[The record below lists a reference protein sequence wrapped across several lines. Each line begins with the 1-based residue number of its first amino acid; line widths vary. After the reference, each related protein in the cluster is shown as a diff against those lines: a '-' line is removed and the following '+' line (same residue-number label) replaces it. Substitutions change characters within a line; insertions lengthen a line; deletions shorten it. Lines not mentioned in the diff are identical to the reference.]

1 MAGGEPSSYASVA
14 LCSKHHELAYCQV
27 KVYMPMIVPRTPVQ
41 GRHSHLPVYIMLKR
55 IAVADLRV
63 GMFIQE
69 FCGSWM
75 DHPFWK
81 SKFLLESE
89 KDLARIRDSAISEL
103 WIDVSK
109 GSDVAAGVQA
119 ASEAEVECEAQARLL
134 AAIEPPKVKTLSMA
148 QELEHA
154 VKLCAR
160 SKQAVMAMFSD
171 ARMGQALQFEQAE
184 SLVEEI
190 SDSVM
195 RHPNALISLAR
206 LKHADEYT
214 YMHSVAVC
222 ALMIALA
229 RQLGLPEAAVR
240 EAGLAGLLHDI
251 GKMAVPPELLDKP
264 GKLTDA
270 EFATVRRHPEEGG
283 SILIASKQVSALV
296 LDVCLHHHEKVDG
309 SGYPHHLQGDQISL
323 LAKMGAVCDVYDAIT
338 SNRPYKQGWDPAESI
353 RKMAEWKGHFDE
365 LVFQSFV
372 KTVGIYPVGALV
384 RLQSGRLAV
393 VLEQN
398 PKALLAPRVKV
409 FFSTKSRMPLPQV
422 VVDLSKPGIEDRIV
436 GREPAEEWG
445 FERLDELWSGL
456 SLDGQGR

>member
-1 MAGGEPSSYASVA
+1 
-14 LCSKHHELAYCQV
+14 
-27 KVYMPMIVPRTPVQ
+27 
-41 GRHSHLPVYIMLKR
+41 MLKR
-55 IAVADLRV
+55 IAVADLRI

-81 SKFLLESE
+81 SKFLLESD
-89 KDLARIRDSAISEL
+89 KDLARIRDSAITEL
-103 WIDVSK
+103 WIDVGK
-109 GSDVAAGVQA
+109 GADVAAGVPSA
-119 ASEAEVECEAQARLL
+119 TSAEAECEAQARLM
-134 AAIEPPKVKTLSMA
+134 AAVAPPVVKRLSME
-148 QELEHA
+148 QELEQA

-160 SKQAVMAMFSD
+160 SKQAVVQMFSD

-184 SLVEEI
+184 ALVEEI
-190 SDSVM
+190 SQSVM
-195 RHPNALISLAR
+195 RHPQALISLAR
-206 LKHADEYT
+206 LKHGDEYT

-229 RQLGLPEAAVR
+229 RQLGLPEVAVR

-251 GKMAVPPELLDKP
+251 GKMAVPQALLDKP
-264 GKLTDA
+264 GKLTDS
-270 EFATVRRHPEEGG
+270 EFAQVRKHPEEGS

-309 SGYPHHLQGDQISL
+309 SGYPHRLQGEQISL
-323 LAKMGAVCDVYDAIT
+323 LAKMGAVCDVYDAVT

-365 LVFQSFV
+365 QVFQAFV

-393 VLEQN
+393 VMEQN
-398 PKALLAPRVKV
+398 PKALLAPKVKV
-409 FFSTKSRMPLPQV
+409 FFSAKSNLPLPQA
-422 VVDLSKPGIEDRIV
+422 VVDLSKITDQDRIV
-436 GREPAEEWG
+436 GRESAQEWG
-445 FERLDELWSGL
+445 FERLDELWTGMEL
-456 SLDGQGR
+456 GGRGR